1 MPPLPR
7 GSEVAGPRDLVDPR
21 HVVDPRDVVGPRE
34 EGAAV
39 ADFVLV
45 SALVSLL
52 FLAVLQVGVALHIR
66 NTLIACA
73 SEGARYG
80 ARADREPGDG
90 VARAQQMI
98 RASLADRYAANVTAS
113 TTSAGG
119 VSVVRLRVLAPLPL
133 LGPLGPDRTLDVQ
146 ARAFAEDQ

>member
-1 MPPLPR
+1 VSPSPR
-7 GSEVAGPRDLVDPR
+7 GSEVARPREL
-21 HVVDPRDVVGPRE
+21 VDPRDVVDPRE
-34 EGAAV
+34 AGAAV

-45 SALVSLL
+45 SGLVSLL
-52 FLAVLQVGVALHIR
+52 FLAVLQVGLALHIR

-80 ARADREPGDG
+80 ARADRQPGDG
-90 VARAQQMI
+90 VARAQQLI
-98 RASLADRYAANVTAS
+98 RASLADRYAADVTAS